1 MEKLNKVAKLTE
13 EYLKN
18 YCSNLETKRENN
30 KYLFFCGNYLIGST
44 VLIDEEKIATT
55 VYSAKMNDQILKNFL
70 NKIKGELGNDVLEQG
85 IRTSGAL
92 NENFYYAY
100 NWIKL

>member
-1 MEKLNKVAKLTE
+1 VEKLNSVAKLTE

-44 VLIDEEKIATT
+44 
-55 VYSAKMNDQILKNFL
+55 
-70 NKIKGELGNDVLEQG
+70 
-85 IRTSGAL
+85 L